1 MFSWLLSEA
10 RGGVT
15 EHHHAIIN
23 RKLPFDAKKQE
34 EKKNTR
40 TDMMPEMNDTPS
52 HIINNRAGSQTSIS
66 CFKCVSQYL
75 LDTSVYPRE
84 ATVLK
89 ELRERTEKHS
99 WYDLFF

>member
-1 MFSWLLSEA
+1 MFSWLLSQA
-10 RGGVT
+10 WRGIT
-15 EHHHAIIN
+15 EHHAIIN
-23 RKLPFDAKKQE
+23 RKLQFDAKKQE

-40 TDMMPEMNDTPS
+40 TDMPEMNDIPN

>member
-1 MFSWLLSEA
+1 M
-10 RGGVT
+10 VK
-15 EHHHAIIN
+15 N
-23 RKLPFDAKKQE
+23 KK

-40 TDMMPEMNDTPS
+40 TDMPETNDIPS
-52 HIINNRAGSQTSIS
+52 HIINNRARSQTSIS
-66 CFKCVSQYL
+66 CFICVSQYL

-84 ATVLK
+84 ASVLK